1 MRSRTRYYGP
11 TSHRRV
17 GRKVKGGNG
26 FRARVG
32 NMSSGTC
39 VREEGAN
46 RVCGPKL
53 NDQIVF
59 KGMVKKLGRV
69 PDSLW
74 FVLFC

>member
-32 NMSSGTC
+32 NMYELRWRLRQVG
-39 VREEGAN
+39 EA
-46 RVCGPKL
+46 
-53 NDQIVF
+53 
-59 KGMVKKLGRV
+59 
-69 PDSLW
+69 
-74 FVLFC
+74 